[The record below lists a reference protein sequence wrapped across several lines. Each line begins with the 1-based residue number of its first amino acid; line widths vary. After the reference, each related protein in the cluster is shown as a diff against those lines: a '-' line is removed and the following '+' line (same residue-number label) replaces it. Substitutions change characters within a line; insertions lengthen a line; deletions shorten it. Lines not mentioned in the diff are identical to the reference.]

1 MRCKDNKKSTDN
13 RQQTTD
19 FLILGDKFCFWTIKK
34 ERHLHRSFFLKIT
47 YYRKY
52 HDLTYNHFLVTTS
65 IFCFHDNQINSGI
78 ASLVYAYFARSVV
91 CLIH

>member
-1 MRCKDNKKSTDN
+1 MAKGKRLITK
-13 RQQTTD
+13 D
-19 FLILGDKFCFWTIKK
+19 FLRYVLFLNMKK
-34 ERHLHRSFFLKIT
+34 GTTFLHRSFFLKIT